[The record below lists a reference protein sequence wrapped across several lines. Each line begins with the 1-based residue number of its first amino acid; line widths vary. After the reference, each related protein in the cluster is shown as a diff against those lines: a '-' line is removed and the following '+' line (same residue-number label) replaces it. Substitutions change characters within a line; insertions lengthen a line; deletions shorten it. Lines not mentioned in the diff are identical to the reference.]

1 MQITATWQGGRAFT
15 AVGATGFPM
24 QMDATSN
31 YGGNSSAPTP
41 TEMLLSA
48 LAGCIGIDVTMI
60 LKPYLEKLTKLDI
73 KVDGERRE
81 EMPTAFTK
89 MHITFEISG
98 DIIAK
103 KVWRAIKLGEEKYCA
118 VSASL
123 SAEITHSLIL
133 NGEEVQEEIQQAKEV

>member
-1 MQITATWQGGRAFT
+1 MRIQATWQGGRAFE
-15 AVGATGFPM
+15 AKGDSGFPM
-24 QMDATSN
+24 LMDATEK
-31 YGGNSSAPTP
+31 YGGDSSAPTP

-60 LKPYLEKLTKLDI
+60 LKPHLDQITKLDI
-73 KVDGERRE
+73 TVDGERKE

-89 MHITFEISG
+89 AHITFTVDG
-98 DIIAK
+98 DITAK

-123 SAEITHSLIL
+123 KAEIIHSLIL
-133 NGEEVQEEIQQAKEV
+133 NGEQVEEV